1 MVDPTDDRSNCMCKY
16 CAKKTQRE
24 VTSSVEFSR
33 YNLPIHGGKNREILS
48 RVKGGSSRSN
58 RARAQQRVVYKPYA
72 AVQRV
77 PKLPKLDHHQP
88 QIPVLRERNSD
99 LRATHSKNKRLYRE
113 GELLWCHLDPPIQ
126 SSQDGISITFWPG
139 LVDEWS
145 LKCEP
150 ITIATGN
157 ANVENDHV
165 TANAA
170 PVSNQDSN
178 LDDNKFTPSWTV
190 HQTFHY
196 KMKLLAVDYSY
207 TITAESLLPYQAYA
221 PSSELIQA
229 IRELPWEVLD
239 LRPEAINTF
248 NPCPP
253 PSDMADDSGSRF
265 GAAVTPYALAVQ
277 IAAKL
282 AAFWC
287 ITDEWDFKHL
297 VPPGFASTATERRHS
312 MEDIVSSLAYRN
324 EASQTNGGSISTGS
338 VISRGIPESNNSSR
352 MSQSDLGE
360 TNVRA
365 SGAPQF
371 PPQVVSE
378 KRYQGLWWG
387 AERIWADDL
396 VRLKVARR
404 QFAPQGKPDIYPPA
418 PPSQKTLEHR
428 ASSGQGSEPIS
439 ELDYGAGGRGL
450 FLKME
455 GLFTADVDREDGS
468 VGKECRASGMLYEL
482 ADEDWVDPYA
492 EEHEKFA
499 LEFTAKRT
507 TSSQLS
513 NNNSS
518 SGPAANPVTPNT
530 GLSQPVYS
538 WPYPLPQPPRGFKFR
553 PILSPGHEAIVSLT
567 LLSGRYYPDLL
578 HHPLILPTV
587 AEAYKGPLHLAEHY
601 WALEGL
607 CAGYLNS
614 VDPVKN
620 KANRLLMVKDADKE
634 AREDIEEACGIGR
647 EEIDTSMEDGVGGG
661 MDGTTDETSVTR

>member
-1 MVDPTDDRSNCMCKY
+1 
-16 CAKKTQRE
+16 
-24 VTSSVEFSR
+24 
-33 YNLPIHGGKNREILS
+33 
-48 RVKGGSSRSN
+48 
-58 RARAQQRVVYKPYA
+58 
-72 AVQRV
+72 
-77 PKLPKLDHHQP
+77 
-88 QIPVLRERNSD
+88 
-99 LRATHSKNKRLYRE
+99 
-113 GELLWCHLDPPIQ
+113 
-126 SSQDGISITFWPG
+126 
-139 LVDEWS
+139 
-145 LKCEP
+145 
-150 ITIATGN
+150 
-157 ANVENDHV
+157 
-165 TANAA
+165 
-170 PVSNQDSN
+170 
-178 LDDNKFTPSWTV
+178 
-190 HQTFHY
+190 
-196 KMKLLAVDYSY
+196 MKLLAVDYSY
-207 TITAESLLPYQAYA
+207 TITAENLLPYQAYA

-229 IRELPWEVLD
+229 IRELPWEAID
-239 LRPEAINTF
+239 LRPETINSF

-265 GAAVTPYALAVQ
+265 CAAVTPYALAVQ

-282 AAFWC
+282 ATFWG

-297 VPPGFASTATERRHS
+297 VPPGFASSATERRHS

-324 EASQTNGGSISTGS
+324 DSQTNGGSISAGS
-338 VISRGIPESNNSSR
+338 TMSRGIPESNTSSR
-352 MSQSDLGE
+352 MSLSDFGE

-365 SGAPQF
+365 SSTLQY

-404 QFAPQGKPDIYPPA
+404 QFAPQGRPDIYPPA

-428 ASSGQGSEPIS
+428 ASSSSEPEPIS

-482 ADEDWVDPYA
+482 ADEDWVDPHA

-499 LEFTAKRT
+499 LDLTTKR
-507 TSSQLS
+507 SQLS

-518 SGPAANPVTPNT
+518 SGPTANSVTPNT
-530 GLSQPVYS
+530 GLSQPIYS
-538 WPYPLPQPPRGFKFR
+538 WPYPLPLPPRGFKFR
-553 PILSPGHEAIVSLT
+553 PILTPGHEAVVSLT

-578 HHPLILPTV
+578 HHPLILPTIE
-587 AEAYKGPLHLAEHY
+587 EAFKGPLHLGEHF

-607 CAGYLNS
+607 VAGYLNS

-647 EEIDTSMEDGVGGG
+647 EEFDISMEDGVGG
-661 MDGTTDETSVTR
+661 MDGTTETSVTRWCDQFSESNHFGFSRGIVVHIQVEHHTVTTTAFIVSFFVSAVSFELGKVGTRPVASGFTSLWISSTSVTT